1 MKKQSFAAFIATALI
16 ATATLS
22 HASLVG
28 MPSTDGTLFA
38 TFDSFPVVTPPNS
51 TNFTGLAP
59 TQSDTGLFAG
69 TLGNTFT
76 PGPGM
81 ILGGGERLYSG
92 YQATPSAFAL
102 TFSGIASGTISTLS
116 VQLKYTAP
124 SVGTSADFF
133 TVSLTGVGSAGS
145 PIFLGSTTEGSN
157 TFGIYQ
163 WTWTG
168 LNITSGSSF
177 EITANSTADHVSLDV
192 ARVTNTAAQ
201 AIPEPSTYALIVLG
215 LGAVVIASRARRIRA

>member
-22 HASLVG
+22 HATLAG

-38 TFDSFPVVTPPNS
+38 TFDVFPS
-51 TNFTGLAP
+51 ANFTGAAP
-59 TQSDTGLFAG
+59 TQSDTGLFTA
-69 TLGNTFT
+69 TLDNAFT
-76 PGPGM
+76 
-81 ILGGGERLYSG
+81 GGQGGVLTGSGDRLYSG
-92 YQATPSAFAL
+92 VLGPGTPSAFNL
-102 TFSGIASGTISTLS
+102 TFDGIAAGTISTLS
-116 VQLKYTAP
+116 LQLKYTAP
-124 SVGTSADFF
+124 SVGAAADFF
-133 TVSLTGVGSAGS
+133 TVSLTGVGSGGTPA
-145 PIFLGSTTEGSN
+145 FLGTVTEGAN
-157 TFGIYQ
+157 TFSVYQ

-177 EITANSTADHVSLDV
+177 EITANSFADHVSLDT
-192 ARVTNTAAQ
+192 ARVTNTAAE